1 MRFLVCSAMLLLPL
15 VGCGEDDEQRNPP
28 PVGSAGSAGGS
39 AAASSATAGGSTG
52 GGGGGGSSSGG
63 ATTITTGPA
72 GSSGPGNFTVLS
84 GRFLDGNGGY
94 ALPVRCRVLFHSPG
108 QVNPT
113 TGISTAN
120 LFSGTFV
127 VDAFPQSFVIS
138 SEDIGGLVE
147 MGETGFITSEC
158 DVDGNNLFDDDAGGY
173 FPSLPLVEVTVPAS
187 SLDIAIG
194 PLQ

>member
-1 MRFLVCSAMLLLPL
+1 MRFLVCSALLLLPL
-15 VGCGEDDEQRNPP
+15 SGCGEDEEERNAP
-28 PVGSAGSAGGS
+28 PVGSAGSAGSS
-39 AAASSATAGGSTG
+39 AAASSATAGGSSS
-52 GGGGGGSSSGG
+52 GGGGGSSSGG
-63 ATTITTGPA
+63 ANTFGTSGSTGP
-72 GSSGPGNFTVLS
+72 GDFTVLS

-94 ALPVRCRVLFHSPG
+94 ALPIRCRVLFHSPG
-108 QVNPT
+108 QVNPS

-138 SEDIGGLVE
+138 SDDIGGLVE
-147 MGETGFITSEC
+147 MGETGFVTTEC
-158 DVDGNNLFDDDAGGY
+158 DIDGNNFFDDDAGGY

-187 SLDIAIG
+187 SLDLAIG